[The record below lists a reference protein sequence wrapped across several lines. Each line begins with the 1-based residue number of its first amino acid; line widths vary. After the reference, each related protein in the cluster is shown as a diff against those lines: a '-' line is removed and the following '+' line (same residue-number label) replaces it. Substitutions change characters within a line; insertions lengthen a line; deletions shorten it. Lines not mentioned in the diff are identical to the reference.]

1 MKNMKKI
8 LSFIVLLA
16 GVISFTSCGKDDA
29 TYNPVPSLEVTKAD
43 VLFEAEGGTGSITV
57 NASSSLAVSVEGSWL
72 TVSAS
77 GNTVSVVAPPNA
89 SLNGRSA
96 KITIKADNAQAVV
109 TATQKGS
116 VYGVVGGL
124 SYELSDLADASVGV
138 PLVHSSEVTVKSLT
152 DWLTASFNNET
163 SEIEVIAQSNDEEED
178 RIGYV
183 AFETGIMKDTLEIVQ
198 KAMLFKLEKTS
209 LTVGN
214 EGGVEKVTIE
224 HSKPVTAEATVD
236 WLKCSFNNKT
246 GVLSITVD
254 ENKSLAR
261 QGTVTVKS
269 GNSEKTISV
278 IQYDPASLADQI
290 VGNYYLTFYTD
301 EGALSY
307 FAATLTEEALLIP
320 SLNWAIPVTIDKE
333 NLTVSVNS
341 GGFVGTY
348 GPYFLYLLFVD
359 ETDEYWTGVGTESV
373 ASAALGLEDIGGG
386 NLTLAGSFGGTFGEE
401 NYKFG
406 SFLFGAFAAQSLDM
420 NNYLG
425 ALTQLYSPALM
436 KVPESSGAKA
446 VPARLSRT
454 KQFGVVP
461 SLLKKRFK
469 K

>member
-1 MKNMKKI
+1 MKKI

-16 GVISFTSCGKDDA
+16 GVAMFTACGNDDA
-29 TYNPVPSLEVTKAD
+29 TYNPVPSLEVSKAD

-57 NASSSLAVSVEGSWL
+57 NASSSLAVSVEGNWL
-72 TVSAS
+72 TVSAN
-77 GNTVSVVAPPNA
+77 GNTVSVVASPNA
-89 SLNGRSA
+89 SLDGRSA
-96 KITIKADNAQAVV
+96 KITIKADNAEAVV

-124 SYELSDLADASVGV
+124 SYELSDLADASVGI

-320 SLNWAIPVTIDKE
+320 ALNWAIPVTIDKE

-341 GGFVGTY
+341 GCFVGTY
-348 GPYFLYLLFVD
+348 LGSYYSYLLFVD
-359 ETDEYWTGVGTESV
+359 ETDEYWTGDGTESV

-386 NLTLAGSFGGTFGEE
+386 NLTLAGSFDGTFGTK

-406 SFLFGAFAAQSLDM
+406 SFLFGAFATQSLDM

-425 ALTQLYSPALM
+425 SLTQLYSPALM
-436 KVPESSGAKA
+436 KVPGQSGAKA
-446 VPARLSRT
+446 VPARLSRA
-454 KQFGVVP
+454 QQNGIVP
-461 SLLKKRFK
+461 SILKKRFK

>member
-1 MKNMKKI
+1 MRKI
-8 LSFIVLLA
+8 YSIIAIITAV
-16 GVISFTSCGKDDA
+16 VMFTSCSDNDA
-29 TYNPVPSLEVTKAD
+29 AYLPTPKLEITSAN
-43 VLFEAEGGTGSITV
+43 VLFDADGGNGSIEV
-57 NASSSLAVSVEGSWL
+57 NASAVSATTSVNWL
-72 TVSAS
+72 SLSVQ
-77 GNTVSVVAPPNA
+77 GNKVIVTANPN
-89 SLNGRSA
+89 LTLEDRSA
-96 KITIKADNAQAVV
+96 LIKLVSGSTEAKV

-116 VYGVVGGL
+116 AYGLTGGM
-124 SYELSDLADASVGV
+124 SYELSDLADASVSI
-138 PLVHSSEVTVKSLT
+138 PIVHTSEVTVKSLT
-152 DWLTASFNNET
+152 DWLTASFNSET
-163 SEIEVIAQSNDEEED
+163 SEIKVVAQSNDEEEN
-178 RIGYV
+178 RVGYV
-183 AFETGIMKDTLEIVQ
+183 ALETGSIKDTLEIVQ
-198 KAMLFKLEKTS
+198 NAMLFKLEKTS

-290 VGNYYLTFYTD
+290 VGNYYLTFYD
-301 EGALSY
+301 GEGTPRSL
-307 FAATLTEEALLIP
+307 AATLTEEALLIP
-320 SLNWAIPVTIDKE
+320 ALNWAIPVTIDKE

-341 GGFVGTY
+341 GCFVGTY
-348 GPYFLYLLFVD
+348 LGSYYSYLLFVN
-359 ETDEYWTGVGTESV
+359 ETDEYWTGDGTESV

-386 NLTLAGSFGGTFGEE
+386 NLTLAGSFDGTFGTK

-406 SFLFGAFAAQSLDM
+406 SFLFGAFPAQSLDM

-425 ALTQLYSPALM
+425 ALTQLYAPALM